1 MPAPA
6 PGPVTLL
13 GIRHHGPGSA
23 RAVGAAL
30 AELRPDCVLIEG
42 PPEADG
48 LIALAGH
55 PAMRPPVALLAYA
68 DAEPS
73 RAAFWPFAEFSPEW
87 VAMRYAVAAGIPVRF
102 IDLPAAQRFAA
113 PDELAGPAD
122 PAGPDEPAETA
133 QPPAPE
139 DQGDGEQR
147 EHGLQAEGHGVTEHD
162 QDPTPLR
169 AGHRGDPIGALA
181 EAAGYD
187 DAERWWEDVVEQRS
201 AGSVRALDSFAAIG
215 EAMAAVRDAESTELS
230 EQTEL
235 SEPTAPTGSPG
246 VRDDAAREAFM
257 RQCIRAAVNEGHQ
270 RIAVVCG
277 AFHVPALADLGPA
290 GPDAQLLKALPKK
303 VKTTATWIPWTHSRL
318 AFDSGYGAGIESP
331 GWYQHLFTAP
341 DRVVERWL
349 VKVAALFRAED
360 LPVSSA
366 HLIEATRLAE
376 TLATL
381 RGRTLPGL
389 TEVTEATQA
398 VLCGGYDTQLA
409 LVRDRLV
416 IGEDLG
422 EVPPDV
428 PVVPLAA
435 DLAREQR
442 RLRFPAKP
450 GQTEAELDLRKPNDA
465 DKSRLLH
472 RLAILGVP
480 WGEPGRS
487 RGTGTFR
494 ETWTLDWAPEFAIR
508 LVEAAIWGSTVVSAA
523 SAKAADRAVQATQLA
538 AITEVV
544 ENCLLADLSDA
555 LDPVMKLLADRAAV
569 DTDVAH
575 LADALPA
582 LARTLRYGDVR
593 GTDTGALRK
602 VADTLVVRIAL
613 GFPAA
618 CAGLDDDGARQMR
631 VRIDKTH
638 QAVVLLED
646 EDATSQW
653 LGALQKVADREGMTG
668 LLAGRAVRLLY
679 DAGRLDGDELSR
691 RMLLALT
698 PGVPPLAA
706 AGWLEGLLAG
716 GAMLLIHDPALMR
729 LLDRW
734 IDGIPAG
741 LFTDVLPLL
750 RRTFSAFEGPERR
763 KIGELARTLRASA
776 ESGPVGPAGENPDFD
791 GDRADR
797 ALPVVAMLLGLG
809 REGTRV

>member
-1 MPAPA
+1 M
-6 PGPVTLL
+6 PVTLL

-30 AELRPDCVLIEG
+30 EELKPDIVLIEG
-42 PPEADG
+42 PPEADA
-48 LIALAGH
+48 LIPLTAH

-68 DAEPS
+68 DADPS

-87 VAMRYAVAAGIPVRF
+87 VAMRFGVEAGVPVRF
-102 IDLPAAQRFAA
+102 IDLPAGFRFAA
-113 PDELAGPAD
+113 SEEAGEPKEDEGDAD
-122 PAGPDEPAETA
+122 
-133 QPPAPE
+133 E
-139 DQGDGEQR
+139 DGQR
-147 EHGLQAEGHGVTEHD
+147 QQSEDDLTEGTHASMHT
-162 QDPTPLR
+162 T
-169 AGHRGDPIGALA
+169 DPIGALA

-187 DAERWWEDVVEQRS
+187 DPERWWEDVVEQRS
-201 AGSVRALDSFAAIG
+201 SGSFSTLDSFAAIA
-215 EAMAAVRDAESTELS
+215 EAMTAVRDGDETPA
-230 EQTEL
+230 
-235 SEPTAPTGSPG
+235 
-246 VRDDAAREAFM
+246 RDLEREAHM
-257 RQCIRAAVNEGHQ
+257 RQCIREAVKAGHE
-270 RIAVVCG
+270 RVAVVCG
-277 AFHVPALADLGPA
+277 AFHVPALAVLGPA
-290 GPDAQLLKALPKK
+290 APDAKLLKELPKK
-303 VKTTATWIPWTHSRL
+303 VKTTATWVPWTHGRL
-318 AFDSGYGAGIESP
+318 AFRSGYGAGIESP

-349 VKVAALFRAED
+349 ARVAELFRGED

-366 HLIEATRLAE
+366 HLIEATRLAN

-389 TEVTEATQA
+389 TEVTEAVQS
-398 VLCGGYDTQLA
+398 VLCGGYDTQMA

-442 RLRFPAKP
+442 RLRFAPKP
-450 GQTEAELDLRKPNDA
+450 GQTEAELDLRKPNDG

-472 RLAILGVP
+472 RLNILGIA
-480 WGEPGRS
+480 WGSLGHS

-494 ETWTLDWAPEFAIR
+494 ETWTLDWEPEFAIK
-508 LVEAAIWGSTVVSAA
+508 LVEAAIWGTTVASAA
-523 SAKAADRAVQATQLA
+523 SAKAADRAASAAQLA
-538 AITEVV
+538 GITDVV
-544 ENCLLADLSDA
+544 EACLLADLPDA
-555 LDPVMKLLADRAAV
+555 LDPVMGLLADRAAV

-593 GTDTGALRK
+593 GTDTAALRK

-618 CAGLDDDGARQMR
+618 CSGLDDDGAKQMR

-638 QAVVLLED
+638 QAVGLLDD
-646 EDATSQW
+646 EEAVAQW
-653 LGALQKVADREGMTG
+653 QGALQRIADREGMTG

-679 DAGRLDGDELSR
+679 DAGKLDGDELNR
-691 RMLLALT
+691 RMGLVLT
-698 PGVPPLAA
+698 PGVAPTEAA
-706 AGWLEGLLAG
+706 AWLDGVLSG
-716 GAMLLIHDPALMR
+716 GAMLLIHDPVLLG

-734 IDGIPAG
+734 ISGIPAES
-741 LFTDVLPLL
+741 FTDVLPLL

-763 KIGELARTLRASA
+763 KIGELARTIGAAPAAGSA
-776 ESGPVGPAGENPDFD
+776 RTGENPDFD
-791 GDRADR
+791 GERAAR
-797 ALPVVAMLLGLG
+797 AVPVVAMLLGLKK
-809 REGTRV
+809 EKSDV

>member
-1 MPAPA
+1 MPAPN
-6 PGPVTLL
+6 PVTVL

-23 RAVGAAL
+23 RAVAAAL
-30 AELRPDCVLIEG
+30 DELKPDCVLIEG
-42 PPEADG
+42 PPEGDE
-48 LIALAGH
+48 LIALAAH

-87 VAMRYAVAAGIPVRF
+87 VAMRFAVDAAIPVRF
-102 IDLPAAQRFAA
+102 IDLPAAQRFA
-113 PDELAGPAD
+113 ERVE
-122 PAGPDEPAETA
+122 PAGP
-133 QPPAPE
+133 PAP
-139 DQGDGEQR
+139 DAQADDEQR
-147 EHGLQAEGHGVTEHD
+147 EQELQREDDGVAEHAA
-162 QDPTPLR
+162 DPTP
-169 AGHRGDPIGALA
+169 ADAATPHVSHRGDPIAALA

-187 DAERWWEDVVEQRS
+187 DPERWWEDVVEQRS
-201 AGSVRALDSFAAIG
+201 AGSSGALDSFAAIT
-215 EAMAAVRDAESTELS
+215 EAMTEVRAA
-230 EQTEL
+230 EQD
-235 SEPTAPTGSPG
+235 PD
-246 VRDDAAREAFM
+246 RDDDLVREAFM
-257 RQCIRAAVNEGHQ
+257 RQCVRAAVKEGHE

-277 AFHVPALADLGPA
+277 AFHAPALTTLGPA
-290 GPDAQLLKALPKK
+290 AADVQLLKSLPKK
-303 VKTTATWIPWTHSRL
+303 VKTTATWVPWTHSRL
-318 AFDSGYGAGIESP
+318 ALRSGYGAGIESP
-331 GWYQHLFTAP
+331 GWYQHLYAAP

-349 VKVAALFRAED
+349 VKVAELFRAED

-381 RGRTLPGL
+381 RGRTLAGL

-435 DLAREQR
+435 DLAREQK
-442 RLRFPAKP
+442 RLRFLPKP

-472 RLAILGVP
+472 RLAVLGVP

-494 ETWTLDWAPEFAIR
+494 ETWVLDWAPEFAIR
-508 LVEAAIWGSTVVSAA
+508 LVEAAIWGTTVVAAA
-523 SAKAADRAVQATQLA
+523 SAKAADRAAQATQLA
-538 AITEVV
+538 GITDVV
-544 ENCLLADLSDA
+544 EVCLLADLPDA
-555 LDPVMKLLADRAAV
+555 LDPVLKLLADRAAV

-593 GTDTGALRK
+593 GTDTAALRK
-602 VADTLVVRIAL
+602 VADTLVVRVAL

-618 CAGLDDDGARQMR
+618 CSGLDDDGAKQMR

-638 QAVVLLED
+638 QAVGLLDD
-646 EDATSQW
+646 EDATARW
-653 LGALQKVADREGMTG
+653 HGALRKVADREGMTG

-698 PGVPPLAA
+698 PGVPPLEAA
-706 AGWLEGLLAG
+706 SWLEGMLSG
-716 GAMLLIHDPALMR
+716 GAMLLIHDPVLLR

-734 IDGIPAG
+734 IDGIPPE

-763 KIGELARTLRASA
+763 KIGELARTLRSPGAA
-776 ESGPVGPAGENPDFD
+776 GKGDGPAQNPDFD
-791 GDRADR
+791 HSRAYR
-797 ALPVVAMLLGLG
+797 ALPGVAMLLGLDLEDK
-809 REGTRV
+809 RD